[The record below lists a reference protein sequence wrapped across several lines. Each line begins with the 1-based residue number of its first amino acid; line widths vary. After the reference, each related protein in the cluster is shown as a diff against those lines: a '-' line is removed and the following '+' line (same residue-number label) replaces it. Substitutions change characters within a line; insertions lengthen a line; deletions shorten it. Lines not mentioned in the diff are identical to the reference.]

1 MFHGTTIDDL
11 LEIVERAEGHVHS
24 IEMHTMEMHT
34 MEMHNMEMKS
44 ENQEAMYPAFMAEL
58 LQANLGMVGVA

>member
-24 IEMHTMEMHT
+24 IEMHTMEMHNT
-34 MEMHNMEMKS
+34 EMKA
-44 ENQEAMYPAFMAEL
+44 ENPEAMYPAFMAEL

>member
-24 IEMHTMEMHT
+24 IEMHN